1 MDRRRYAV
9 LMSIIFALCFVA
21 ISTGCAT
28 YFKSVYDMPA
38 PERDKIISRTYAN
51 PPSDVYDVYLNYFQ
65 TNGWSI
71 ETPNKE
77 SGIITTGWKDINE
90 LGGKGFKG
98 TLLTAM
104 AKSRTRR
111 KFTISAVALDGGQTK
126 LSITMIQER
135 ADEDKE
141 NWKQQIMNE
150 KYLTSQLGEIFS
162 AVKASL
168 EEVSQ

>member
-9 LMSIIFALCFVA
+9 LVSIVVALCFVA
-21 ISTGCAT
+21 VSTGCGA

-38 PERDKIISRTYAN
+38 PERDRIISRTYAN
-51 PPSDVYDVYLNYFQ
+51 SPSDVYDVYLSYFQ

-71 ETPNKE
+71 ETPDKE
-77 SGIITTGWKDINE
+77 SGIITTGWKNINE

-98 TLLTAM
+98 ALLTAM

-111 KFTISAVALDGGQTK
+111 KFTISIAELDTGQTK
-126 LSITMIQER
+126 LSITLIQER
-135 ADEDKE
+135 ADADQE

-162 AVKASL
+162 AVKTSL
-168 EEVSQ
+168 EEVGR